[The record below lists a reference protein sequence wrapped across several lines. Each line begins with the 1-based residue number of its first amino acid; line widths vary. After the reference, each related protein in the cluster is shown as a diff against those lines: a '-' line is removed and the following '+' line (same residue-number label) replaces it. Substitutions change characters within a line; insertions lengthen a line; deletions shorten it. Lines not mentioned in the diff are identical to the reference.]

1 MESDERRL
9 DGNAAAGLLGELFP
23 FEMTMAQVRC
33 VGCAAVEPVGAEM
46 VYMDAPGTVV
56 RCAHCGRVL
65 LTIVHGGGRYWL
77 EMRGAT
83 WLQIAAS

>member
-1 MESDERRL
+1 MDGEERRL
-9 DGNAAAGLLGELFP
+9 DGNAAAGLLEEIFP
-23 FEMTMAQVRC
+23 VEMTMVRTR
-33 VGCAAVEPVGAEM
+33 CATCGRMEPAGAEL
-46 VYMDAPGTVV
+46 VYADAPGLVF
-56 RCAHCGRVL
+56 RCVHCESVL